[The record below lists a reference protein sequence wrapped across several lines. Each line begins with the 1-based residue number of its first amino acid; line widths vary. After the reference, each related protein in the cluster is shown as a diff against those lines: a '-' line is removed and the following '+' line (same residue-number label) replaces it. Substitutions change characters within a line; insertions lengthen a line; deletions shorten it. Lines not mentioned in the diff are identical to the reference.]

1 MHPITQHYLAYG
13 SNLHP
18 LRLAERVPS
27 SRLLAITRLARHTVS
42 FVKRSRDRSAKCS
55 LVFTD
60 DPDDAA
66 LCAVYELDE
75 AERYL
80 LDRAEGFGT
89 GYEEAGFEVR
99 VNGWA
104 VVAFTYVVA
113 ASHFVTGL
121 APYDW
126 YKALVLE
133 GARFHGFP
141 DNYIARLDDIQCMPD
156 PDPARNRRHAELLDR
171 IRMLHSG
178 PSKRLDNN
186 TKRTKN
192 R

>member
-1 MHPITQHYLAYG
+1 MRHYLAYG

-27 SRLLAITRLARHTVS
+27 SRLLGITRLARHTVS

-66 LCAVYELDE
+66 HCAVYELDK
-75 AERYL
+75 AERHL
-80 LDRAEGFGT
+80 LDRVEGLGK
-89 GYEEAGFEVR
+89 GYDEARFEVR
-99 VNGWA
+99 VNGRA
-104 VVAFTYVVA
+104 LVAFTYVA
-113 ASHFVTGL
+113 AGSHLVTGL

-133 GARFHGFP
+133 GARYHGFP
-141 DNYIARLDDIQCMPD
+141 EAYIACLDDIQCMPD
-156 PDPARNRRHAELLDR
+156 PDPARNRRNTELLGR
-171 IRMLHSG
+171 IRVLHSDR
-178 PSKRLDNN
+178 SNQFDNN
-186 TKRTKN
+186 TKRGKI